1 MKYPEEYADFTLE
14 QEKSFINEEFRDP
27 NRIMIVCLVEGRY
40 TKGQLDKTYR
50 YIAFDLETG
59 KVIIRV
65 LGCGVLQKTVQIS
78 GKHCMGNT
86 DGRSVIGYDVFIKR
100 QEDYHDENSERSIGA
115 IRRLSGYASLLR

>member
-1 MKYPEEYADFTLE
+1 MLAGGEEEAASVIAVTIKRMKTNPAWKAILAGY
-14 QEKSFINEEFRDP
+14 S
-27 NRIMIVCLVEGRY
+27 CLHKYFLRTV
-40 TKGQLDKTYR
+40 
-50 YIAFDLETG
+50 FG

-65 LGCGVLQKTVQIS
+65 LGCSVLQKTVQIS